1 MASRTGRQRT
11 VSTEPIDVVIAPDGE
26 TPEQVGRAGMDL
38 RGDAVKL
45 GGNSST
51 FYVLLIIAGAALTV
65 MITILAVASVRA
77 RREKMKRIAAEKQR
91 ARAEMGRTGAI
102 PAVKAPRKR
111 KRKA

>member
-1 MASRTGRQRT
+1 MTFFAAESFFQGMARWDFGLDS
-11 VSTEPIDVVIAPDGE
+11 PNKA
-26 TPEQVGRAGMDL
+26 A
-38 RGDAVKL
+38 AVL
-45 GGNSST
+45 V
-51 FYVLLIIAGAALTV
+51 FLLLPLLAL
-65 MITILAVASVRA
+65 SVRA